1 LTSRRG
7 SFVDA
12 LTYGASALVAGG
24 TALFA
29 SIPLY
34 REAGRIAAGPYAA
47 GAGIALFLAIRRSG
61 WRWRM
66 ALAGLVLAG
75 ALLLPLSLEVT
86 WRSHTAPGLHAQSE
100 AIVTE
105 EAAKALVH
113 GHDPYATSYLHGPLA
128 ARPLGTKTHF
138 PYLPAMLVFGL
149 PRAFAGSRAWTD
161 ARVGFAFATLAVLAL
176 VAWRWRQPPER
187 TIRLIQVM
195 AIIPIAGL
203 LMVAGGDDLPVV
215 ALMVLS
221 LVLASNGR
229 PGWSG
234 AVAGLAAATKQT
246 AWVLIPFLIAGL
258 LINEGRRAAV
268 RAGAAL
274 LAVSLVVIVPFV
286 VWNPGAFVED
296 VIRFP
301 LGLGKQRS
309 AAETPTLGSLLVRV
323 LPSARTLITVL
334 LVAVVAAIT
343 LVLLAVRPPR
353 SIRGA
358 AVRAAVV
365 FLVAM
370 ALVPAGRIGYI
381 VYPIDLVAWAWLGRT
396 RPVRPGP
403 AEANRMDTRAL
414 AA

>member
-1 LTSRRG
+1 
-7 SFVDA
+7 
-12 LTYGASALVAGG
+12 
-24 TALFA
+24 
-29 SIPLY
+29 
-34 REAGRIAAGPYAA
+34 
-47 GAGIALFLAIRRSG
+47 
-61 WRWRM
+61 
-66 ALAGLVLAG
+66 
-75 ALLLPLSLEVT
+75 
-86 WRSHTAPGLHAQSE
+86 
-100 AIVTE
+100 
-105 EAAKALVH
+105 
-113 GHDPYATSYLHGPLA
+113 
-128 ARPLGTKTHF
+128 
-138 PYLPAMLVFGL
+138 
-149 PRAFAGSRAWTD
+149 
-161 ARVGFAFATLAVLAL
+161 
-176 VAWRWRQPPER
+176 
-187 TIRLIQVM
+187 M

-246 AWVLIPFLIAGL
+246 AWVLVPFLITGL
-258 LINEGRRAAV
+258 LINEGRRAAI